1 MRLFPVHQDSFSSL
15 SIYRKH
21 PLMNDLLMHK
31 SRIQRKWPV
40 GFQKDFVHIL
50 ILLLYSQYPFKLIN
64 FLISF
69 NIRYDVSR
77 ALNKNSWSRFSLQ
90 QFQYLY
96 NLLFPIYEHL
106 LYLCVRDII
115 SFIEGIFQIFPMRMI
130 QRIYQP

>member
-1 MRLFPVHQDSFSSL
+1 
-15 SIYRKH
+15 
-21 PLMNDLLMHK
+21 MNYLLMHK
-31 SRIQRKWPV
+31 SRNQRKWSV
-40 GFQKDFVHIL
+40 GFQKDSVNIL
-50 ILLLYSQYPFKLIN
+50 ISPLYFQYPFKLIN

-77 ALNKNSWSRFSLQ
+77 ALNTTFLKEC
-90 QFQYLY
+90 LY

-130 QRIYQP
+130 QRIYQPWNWCVILWCILRRYRSNSIHGLIAKVIVK